1 MDSDSYVA
9 AVIEFAH
16 KPWLGSTSEEKLQRR
31 LNDYVAF
38 INHELAAQVDIMVF
52 PESTLN
58 DRFTAQFVP
67 DVADQIVPC
76 TNPNFNKNPIQ
87 AISCAARN
95 SSIYV
100 VINLTMK
107 RNYPELRLHNTNV
120 VFDRTGKVISLLV
133 REQFLI
139 YCFE

>member
-1 MDSDSYVA
+1 MA
-9 AVIEFAH
+9 AVVEFAH
-16 KPWLGSTSEEKLQRR
+16 KPWLGSTSEEQLQRR

-38 INHELAAQVDIMVF
+38 INHERAVQVDIMVF

-76 TNPNFNKNPIQ
+76 TNATFDNNPIQ

-100 VINLTMK
+100 VINLIESAIIRSFGCTIQMWCLI
-107 RNYPELRLHNTNV
+107 E
-120 VFDRTGKVISLLV
+120 
-133 REQFLI
+133 REK
-139 YCFE
+139 